1 MKISFVIPT
10 LNEENNIESVLNSIK
25 ESVIC
30 NKFNYEIIV
39 VDNGSTDKTVEI
51 AKHHGAKVFLR
62 PGISISAL
70 RNYGARKST
79 GSLLVFL
86 DGDICLTPSWGLN
99 IGYTIKILNKN
110 PQIITGSLCGIKVD
124 ASWIEQRW
132 FKPRLKKQSVNYI
145 NSGHMIILKKYFY
158 ILGGFN
164 EKIETGEDY
173 ELCKRASKQGARIIN
188 NQELSVVH
196 LRYPK
201 TIKDF
206 FKREQWHGKGDLS
219 PLSKIFASKVPLL
232 SFVVSGCL
240 VVSIIATIWT
250 KNLNFLVFYLLLA
263 GAICSAA
270 SIHRCKDFGIDMLAC
285 TFLFWVYFIARS
297 FSFINILLEKIR
309 GETRR
314 QRW

>member
-1 MKISFVIPT
+1 MKISIVIPT
-10 LNEENNIESVLNSIK
+10 LNEENNIGSVLNSIK
-25 ESVIC
+25 QSIIC
-30 NKFNYEIIV
+30 NKFSYEIIV

-62 PGISISAL
+62 PGVSISAL
-70 RNYGARKST
+70 RNYGVKKST

-99 IGYTIKILNKN
+99 IGSTIEILNKN
-110 PQIITGSLCGIKVD
+110 PQIITGSLAGIKVD

-132 FKPRLKKQSVNYI
+132 FKPKLKKQSVNYI

-188 NQELSVVH
+188 NQKLNVVH
-196 LRYPK
+196 MRYPK

-206 FKREQWHGKGDLS
+206 FKREMWHGKGDFSSLNR
-219 PLSKIFASKVPLL
+219 IFTSKVPLL
-232 SFVVSGCL
+232 SFVVSVGL
-240 VVSIIATIWT
+240 VMSIIATVWV
-250 KNLNFLVFYLLLA
+250 KNLNFLALYLLIT
-263 GAICSAA
+263 GSICIAA
-270 SIHRCKDFGIDMLAC
+270 SIHRCKDFGIDMLVC

-297 FSFINILLEKIR
+297 LSFFNILLEKIHWKICK
-309 GETRR
+309 E
-314 QRW
+314 RW